1 MPIEYEF
8 SEKEK
13 KKFTTFV
20 KKNILLVYDEAYHY
34 FGSTSEVRKIKKYKN
49 LIVMRTFS
57 KAWGLSGIR
66 LGYMVANKNLSNYVS
81 KCRTLVE
88 TNSLTYQVALWALKN
103 NIFKQH
109 KTS

>member
-1 MPIEYEF
+1 
-8 SEKEK
+8 
-13 KKFTTFV
+13 
-20 KKNILLVYDEAYHY
+20 
-34 FGSTSEVRKIKKYKN
+34 
-49 LIVMRTFS
+49 MRTFS

-109 KTS
+109 VKLVKQGSKYIRKNSKKVEKIFMVEKKQTLYC